1 MNAQGLTNTKNN
13 SATDDAAVF
22 LTHLG
27 ERIRNARARHGMT
40 RKDLARHSGVS
51 ERYLAQLESGRGN
64 ISIVLLRQVATALA
78 APLENLVREGPEP
91 TPELILFQRFLESL
105 PDDDLSAARQM
116 VERSFNR
123 TDAST
128 ERLALIGLR
137 GAGKTTVGRMIAEIT
152 GAPFCELATEIAED
166 AGMPLEEIFE
176 LYGQAGFRR
185 FEQQALLRIIK
196 ENRRVVIAT
205 GGGIVAEPATYQSL
219 LTECFT
225 IWLQADPAEHMQRV
239 LAQGDNRPMAGNRQA
254 MSDLRRILRNRD
266 SLYAKA
272 SAKIDTSDHSPEL
285 VAETAVT
292 LWNSRLSIDG

>member
-1 MNAQGLTNTKNN
+1 MSVQGLTNTKNN
-13 SATDDAAVF
+13 SAADDAANF
-22 LTHLG
+22 LIELG

-64 ISIVLLRQVATALA
+64 ISIVLLRQVASALA
-78 APLENLVREGPEP
+78 APLENLVREGHEPSPEMV
-91 TPELILFQRFLESL
+91 LFQRFLETL
-105 PDDDLSAARQM
+105 PEDDLSAARQL

-123 TDAST
+123 SDISTD
-128 ERLALIGLR
+128 RLALIGLR
-137 GAGKTTVGRMIAEIT
+137 GAGKTTVGRLIAEKA
-152 GAPFCELATEIAED
+152 GAPFCEMATVIAED
-166 AGMPLEEIFE
+166 AGMPIDEIFE

-185 FEQQALLRIIK
+185 FEQQALARILN

-205 GGGIVAEPATYQSL
+205 GGGIVAEPATYQAL

-225 IWLQADPAEHMQRV
+225 IWLQADPTQHMERV

-266 SLYAKA
+266 SLYARA
-272 SAKIDTSDHSPEL
+272 DAKIDTTDKNPEA
-285 VAETAVT
+285 VADTAVT
-292 LWNSRLSIDG
+292 LWNSRANSKA